1 MEQFSEE
8 TIRNLKHQWLIKHN
22 THPNITEDHIQIV
35 RPTPNFWNPNFLSQ
49 YLTISHQATPTF
61 WIPNFLPEQLMHE
74 ASPQISTAQH
84 PTS

>member
-22 THPNITEDHIQIV
+22 THPNITEDHIKIV
-35 RPTPNFWNPNFLSQ
+35 RPTPNFWNPNFL
-49 YLTISHQATPTF
+49 
-61 WIPNFLPEQLMHE
+61 PEQLMHE
-74 ASPQISTAQH
+74 ASLQISTAQH